1 MTFHDAHSSTL
12 HIDAAS
18 RGPAAFWL
26 TLSGEAD
33 IATLAELEEALARVH
48 LQGAQSVHL
57 HLADLQFCDIETIDR
72 LSSFARDARLA
83 GHEVMSCRANRFVHR
98 VAHLLE
104 CHQELG
110 LL

>member
-1 MTFHDAHSSTL
+1 MTGNSSRSSTL
-12 HIDAAS
+12 RIDTTD

-48 LQGAQSVHL
+48 LHGAQSVHL
-57 HLADLQFCDIETIDR
+57 HLADLKFCGVETIDR
-72 LSSFARDARLA
+72 LSNFARHARRA
-83 GHEVMSCRANRFVHR
+83 GHEVMSCRANLFVHR
-98 VAHLLE
+98 VANLLE
-104 CHQELG
+104 CRQELG